1 MAYLVLA
8 YPVLSD
14 EDYTLI
20 QGYRKDH
27 DQEYY
32 SVVQPHFTFIFPIL
46 KMNEKEFMDEVKQM
60 SVGAEKIDFTIRCAT
75 TNNDALSDDY
85 NLFLL
90 PDEGH
95 SRIVRLHDKLYSGIL
110 SSKLKLDIDFIPHIS
125 IGISKDKSECKK
137 WADEWNAKEFSII
150 GQISK
155 LSIVSFVDNKV
166 NLLEEIML
174 K

>member
-1 MAYLVLA
+1 MAHLVLA

-20 QGYRKDH
+20 QDYRRDH
-27 DQEYY
+27 DKQYY
-32 SVVQPHFTFIFPIL
+32 SVVQPHFSIVFPEVKL
-46 KMNEKEFMDEVKQM
+46 TEKEFVDEIRQL
-60 SVGAEKIDFTIRCAT
+60 SVGVEKIEFIIRCAT
-75 TNNDALSDDY
+75 INNDALSDDY
-85 NLFLL
+85 NLFLV

-95 SRIVRLHDKLYSGIL
+95 SRIIRLHDKLYSGIL
-110 SSKLKLDIDFIPHIS
+110 SSKLRLDIDYIPHIS

-137 WADEWNAKEFSII
+137 WADEWNAKEFSIH

-166 NLLEEIML
+166 SLLEEIKL